1 VGAYF
6 YRLVD
11 LDKILCGY
19 DDAEGDPDA
28 IPFNPVALAILN
40 WRTFEL
46 LRWVKL
52 LDRFVDSDAI
62 FYVHNDSEGDFD
74 AVFFIPY
81 LRPFQNVG
89 CSKF

>member
-1 VGAYF
+1 VGANL

-11 LDKILCGY
+11 LDTILYGCDG
-19 DDAEGDPDA
+19 AEGDPDA

-52 LDRFVDSDAI
+52 LDRLVDSDEI
-62 FYVHNDSEGDFD
+62 LYVHNDSEGDLD

-81 LRPFQNVG
+81 LQPFQNVG